1 MAHEKDLCAL
11 AALIIEECG
20 EDARLFALER
30 ASKMQSEGDAEHAAR
45 WTKISD
51 IIAELEGEPVAHRH

>member
-1 MAHEKDLCAL
+1 MAHEEDLRPL
-11 AALIIEECG
+11 AALILEECG

-30 ASKMQSEGDAEHAAR
+30 ASKMQGDGDAENAAR

-51 IIAELEGEPVAHRH
+51 IIAELESEPLTRRH